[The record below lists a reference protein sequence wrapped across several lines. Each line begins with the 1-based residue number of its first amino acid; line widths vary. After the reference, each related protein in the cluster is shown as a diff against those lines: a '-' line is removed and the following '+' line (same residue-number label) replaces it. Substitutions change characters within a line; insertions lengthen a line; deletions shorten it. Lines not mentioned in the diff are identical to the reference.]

1 MLCFFEELTQILLY
15 LEGLMTHYGKPRV
28 SFCFCDPLPD
38 NQKEWYKVKESTALI
53 TFRLS

>member
-1 MLCFFEELTQILLY
+1 MFLWGIDPNPLLSWRFDDP
-15 LEGLMTHYGKPRV
+15 YGKPRV
-28 SFCFCDPLPD
+28 SFCCCDPLPD

>member
-1 MLCFFEELTQILLY
+1 MFLRGINPNLCY
-15 LEGLMTHYGKPRV
+15 LEGLMTHMGKPRV
-28 SFCFCDPLPD
+28 SFCFCVPLPD